1 MLRNGVINEV
11 QFIENS
17 EMLCLDAAVSALS
30 SFAGQ
35 VLIPIPIVGAVI
47 GNAVGSMFCRIGK
60 DSLSKKERD
69 LFNKY
74 LDEINDYDQKLSA
87 EYHLYIEQLNRCFVE
102 FTELVS
108 ASFDPDFK
116 KAFEG
121 SISLARYMGV
131 SDDEILKDYD
141 EVASYF
147 LD

>member
-1 MLRNGVINEV
+1 
-11 QFIENS
+11 
-17 EMLCLDAAVSALS
+17 MLCLDAAVSALS

-35 VLIPIPIVGAVI
+35 VLIPISIVGAVI
-47 GNAVGSMFCRIGK
+47 GNAVGSMFYQIGK

>member
-1 MLRNGVINEV
+1 MHQLTLIDDEINKAYKLKE
-11 QFIENS
+11 
-17 EMLCLDAAVSALS
+17 LYR
-30 SFAGQ
+30 SFDN
-35 VLIPIPIVGAVI
+35 I
-47 GNAVGSMFCRIGK
+47 
-60 DSLSKKERD
+60 SK
-69 LFNKY
+69 
-74 LDEINDYDQKLSA
+74 DEINDYDQKLSA